1 MWFKMNRK
9 IIVLLSFIFQ
19 RFHYQ
24 GAFIYK
30 EKSLDSKGYVF
41 CHKVYRDF
49 GIFLI
54 LIERVNFLRGAK
66 DVSKIIERGKKGTD
80 S

>member
-1 MWFKMNRK
+1 MLLE
-9 IIVLLSFIFQ
+9 IIVCLRFILRLIALSK
-19 RFHYQ
+19 YN
-24 GAFIYK
+24 YLM
-30 EKSLDSKGYVF
+30 EKSLDSEGYVF

-66 DVSKIIERGKKGTD
+66 DDSQIIKRGKKGAD
-80 S
+80 P